1 MRLSLVNDDGCHS
14 PQQIEW
20 CPMTHDHDAIRSSRP
35 ETAAG
40 DARAPDD
47 NGQPEH
53 GHSMW
58 WMVVCCAP
66 MILLALAILLGV
78 FGPR

>member
-1 MRLSLVNDDGCHS
+1 MTDQHTALPVPRPKTPKASAAVHGDDAH
-14 PQQIEW
+14 Q
-20 CPMTHDHDAIRSSRP
+20 
-35 ETAAG
+35 
-40 DARAPDD
+40 AP
-47 NGQPEH
+47 

-58 WMVVCCAP
+58 WMVACCAP

>member
-1 MRLSLVNDDGCHS
+1 
-14 PQQIEW
+14 
-20 CPMTHDHDAIRSSRP
+20 MTHAHGPRPLARPRADAP
-35 ETAAG
+35 L
-40 DARAPDD
+40 PDD
-47 NGQPEH
+47 QAPPEH

-66 MILLALAILLGV
+66 MVLLVLAIFLGV

>member
-1 MRLSLVNDDGCHS
+1 
-14 PQQIEW
+14 
-20 CPMTHDHDAIRSSRP
+20 MTHDHNAIPSSP
-35 ETAAG
+35 PGTAAE

-47 NGQPEH
+47 DAQPEH

-58 WMVVCCAP
+58 WMVACCAP
-66 MILLALAILLGV
+66 MVLLALAIVLGV